1 MFHVICLILII
12 FFYKMNMPIMTA
24 QILMIYVWLAL
35 SETTGIVAKELD
47 IAGYSKEK
55 YKKIGNW
62 SKLLRLDD
70 HISIPKPIKVL
81 EILLT
86 IQIFV
91 FSIALWCVAVLYKPI
106 LFILVGGY
114 LAIALV
120 TLLIFTFN
128 AYRISFYKKFK
139 RVTIHNWIYL
149 FGQSRFKKAIQ
160 SIKIGKCI
168 IVSEQL
174 IRGKQYFIVEVKKTG
189 RKYEKVMYCG
199 REKMNKDNTYVLY
212 EIKKVYYIV

>member
-12 FFYKMNMPIMTA
+12 FFHKMNMPIMTA
-24 QILMIYVWLAL
+24 QILMIYVWLAF
-35 SETTGIVAKELD
+35 SETAGIVVKELD
-47 IAGYSKEK
+47 IAGYPKEK
-55 YKKIGNW
+55 YKKIGSW

-70 HISIPKPIKVL
+70 HISIPKPIKLL
-81 EILLT
+81 EIIMT
-86 IQIFV
+86 IQVFI
-91 FSIALWCVAVLYKPI
+91 FSIALWCVGVLYKQI
-106 LFILVGGY
+106 LFIIVGGY

-174 IRGKQYFIVEVKKTG
+174 IRGKQYFIVEVKKSG
-189 RKYEKVMYCG
+189 RK
-199 REKMNKDNTYVLY
+199 
-212 EIKKVYYIV
+212 

>member
-1 MFHVICLILII
+1 MFHIICLILII
-12 FFYKMNMPIMTA
+12 FFYKMKMLIMTS
-24 QILMIYVWLAL
+24 QILMIYVWLAF
-35 SETTGIVAKELD
+35 SETAGVVVKELEE
-47 IAGYSKEK
+47 AVYPKEK
-55 YKKIGNW
+55 YNKIGNW
-62 SKLLRLDD
+62 TKVLRLDNCV
-70 HISIPKPIKVL
+70 SIPKTIKLL

-86 IQIFV
+86 IQVFV
-91 FSIALWCVAVLYKPI
+91 FSIALWCVGILYKQI
-106 LFILVGGY
+106 LFIIVSGY

-120 TLLIFTFN
+120 TLLIFIFN

-168 IVSEQL
+168 IVSEQFV
-174 IRGKQYFIVEVKKTG
+174 RGKQYFIVEVKKSG